1 MKGFTFSLKKVFNKS
16 YCPNINGRIIK
27 EIFNIKLLDNNDTKR
42 ASNPMKIKNKKRK
55 VKTLSKKSLVEII
68 LTSLLFCIVAIGYRL
83 APSPFFTPTIESTS
97 IKTLAIFTITDSIF
111 AENLVKKICK
121 YDLGELL

>member
-1 MKGFTFSLKKVFNKS
+1 
-16 YCPNINGRIIK
+16 
-27 EIFNIKLLDNNDTKR
+27 
-42 ASNPMKIKNKKRK
+42 MKIKNKKRK

-97 IKTLAIFTITDSIF
+97 VKTLAIFTITDSIF